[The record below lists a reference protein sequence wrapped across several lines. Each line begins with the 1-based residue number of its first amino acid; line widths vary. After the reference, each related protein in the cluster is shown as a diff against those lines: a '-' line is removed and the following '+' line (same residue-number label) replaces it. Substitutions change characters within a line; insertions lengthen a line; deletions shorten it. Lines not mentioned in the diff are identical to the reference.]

1 MMIEL
6 NDASFVAVTTDF
18 WCDRSSRSYLCIT
31 GHWFSNDMNIQSKIL
46 AFVTY
51 HERHTGENIA
61 SQLQEHLTRL
71 KIFDKTTTITCD
83 GASNMKASFKN
94 IDPKIKRLQCLAHK
108 MHLIICN
115 GLGLCVKNRKKNI
128 DSDSSGKTQHIQVS
142 LTKKKGN
149 SIVTVLIIGIAPIQ
163 ERPYCNV
170 IPDQYQRFK
179 RE

>member
-6 NDASFVAVTTDF
+6 NDAPFVAVTTDF

-31 GHWFSNDMNIQSKIL
+31 GHWFSDDMNIQSKIL
-46 AFVTY
+46 ADVPY
-51 HERHTGENIA
+51 QERHTSENIA
-61 SQLQEHLTRL
+61 SQLQEHLKRL

-83 GASNMKASFKN
+83 GASNMKASFKR

-115 GLGLCVKNRKKNI
+115 GLGLWVKNQRKDI
-128 DSDSSGKTQHIQVS
+128 DGNSSGKIQHIQVF

-149 SIVTVLIIGIAPIQ
+149 SIDG
-163 ERPYCNV
+163 PYN
-170 IPDQYQRFK
+170 
-179 RE
+179 